1 MVVSNLILM
10 RILRM
15 DACKFDQ
22 RVGSEY
28 LSALT
33 GSSLTP
39 LELGVLYGF

>member
-1 MVVSNLILM
+1 MVVSNYGEFF
-10 RILRM
+10 RF